1 MTIRKILCMAA
12 ALCLLWTAAAADGY
26 GYNYNYGAPVNLMQY
41 SAVPY
46 HWEIQ
51 PRNSGD
57 EMTWRVQNLLDG
69 VRSSAMEHT
78 CWNNESLDDVPEIS
92 FYFTNATIKDLW
104 IRNAYDTTDEQ
115 YNQFARPYYVGV
127 TVWVGNTQDPGDP
140 KYFRI
145 PDVWDSTLLSGE
157 SYDGYRCLSLPQ
169 RYENVTRVD
178 LWIKGWHKGDDAYRS
193 KYIMHISDLA
203 FLPDTITRLY
213 GTWIFDPANGSGGS
227 YNYNN
232 NAYWNPTPTLVPTAV
247 PTANPYQ
254 TAAPFAGVQVL
265 TKERLA
271 TRSGPGTNYT
281 GSGSYFQAGTWV
293 KALSA
298 AYDSTNEIWWVQ
310 VELTY
315 SGELRRVY
323 TGVKRLQMMADQ
335 VPIEEE
341 QGGAVVTRSVYGYW
355 GPGYG
360 YSMYGDRIPAG
371 TTGTIWQREGSYAQF
386 EYFDE
391 AQQAYR
397 RVWVPENALDEV
409 FG

>member
-1 MTIRKILCMAA
+1 MTIRKILCIAA
-12 ALCLLWTAAAADGY
+12 AICLLWTAATADGY
-26 GYNYNYGAPVNLMQY
+26 GYNYNYGAPVDLIQY
-41 SAVPY
+41 SAIPY
-46 HWEIQ
+46 HWEVQ
-51 PRNSGD
+51 PRFNGQ
-57 EMTWRVQNLLDG
+57 EMTWRVQNLQDG
-69 VRSSAMEHT
+69 IRSTKMEHT
-78 CWNNESLDDVPEIS
+78 CWNNESLDDEPEIS
-92 FYFTNATIKDLW
+92 FYFSGATIKDLW
-104 IRNAYDTTDEQ
+104 IRNAYDNTDEL
-115 YNQFARPYYVGV
+115 YNQYARPFRIDV
-127 TVWVGNTQDPGDP
+127 TVWIGNAEEPLGPYVYT
-140 KYFRI
+140 RI
-145 PDVWDSTLLSGE
+145 PDVWDSTALNTE

-169 RYENVTRVD
+169 RFENVTRVD
-178 LWIKGWHKGDDAYRS
+178 LWIKGWHKGDDAFKT
-193 KYIMHISDLA
+193 KYMLHISDLA

-213 GTWIFDPANGSGGS
+213 GTWIFDPANSSS

-232 NAYWNPTPTLVPTAV
+232 NYYWTPTPTLVPTAV
-247 PTANPYQ
+247 PTIQPYTTPVSFTGLQ
-254 TAAPFAGVQVL
+254 IL

-298 AYDSTNEIWWVQ
+298 AYDSENGIWWIQ

-315 SGELRRVY
+315 NGELRRVY
-323 TGVKRLQMMADQ
+323 TGVQRLQMMPDQ

-371 TTGTIWQREGSYAQF
+371 TTGTVWQREGSYAQF
-386 EYFDE
+386 EYYDE
-391 AQQAYR
+391 GEQAYR
-397 RVWVPENALDEV
+397 RVWVPENALEEV